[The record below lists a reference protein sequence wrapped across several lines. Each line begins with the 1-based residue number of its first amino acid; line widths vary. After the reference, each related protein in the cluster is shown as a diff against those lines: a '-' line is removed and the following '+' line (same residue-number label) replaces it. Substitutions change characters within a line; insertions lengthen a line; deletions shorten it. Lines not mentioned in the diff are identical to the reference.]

1 MARKTGI
8 VGLGFSIV
16 LGSRFRLSFGFDVK
30 PSSTIDAVIMSDLS
44 IYRYIEYMTTI
55 KLVTLRSLE
64 ILSVDV
70 DEWPQPPTLAMGIKS
85 LPAFSFPLSH
95 GSDIKCSS

>member
-8 VGLGFSIV
+8 VGLGLAIV

-55 KLVTLRSLE
+55 KLVTLLSLG

-70 DEWPQPPTLAMGIKS
+70 TSGRQRWLWESNHFQPFLFLFLMALI
-85 LPAFSFPLSH
+85 
-95 GSDIKCSS
+95 